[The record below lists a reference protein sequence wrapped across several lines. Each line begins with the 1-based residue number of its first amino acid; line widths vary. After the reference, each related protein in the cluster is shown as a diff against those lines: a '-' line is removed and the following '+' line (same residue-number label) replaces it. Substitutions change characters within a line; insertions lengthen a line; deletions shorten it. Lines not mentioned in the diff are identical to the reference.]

1 MFEIHYDHPDGGR
14 FKFSK
19 EELQSLID
27 GIDALGINFKNADVS
42 FSKALTNATI
52 IERERLKNLRRII
65 CFNLNQKDYD

>member
-1 MFEIHYDHPDGGR
+1 MFDIHYDHPDGGR
-14 FKFSK
+14 FKFSE

-27 GIDALGINFKNADVS
+27 GIDALGINLKDADVS

-65 CFNLNQKDYD
+65 YFNLHQEDD